1 MVFYYGVPD
10 LTRRIDVLGAGTAV
24 EGLVGA
30 EVFAGTLVLVTE
42 EVRGMVFEAE
52 SIASLTITEQ
62 MRTICEILI
71 VTLRMLAS
79 SIYWSYLVKEL
90 GLRSNHRHTTSEIG
104 GGDVYA

>member
-1 MVFYYGVPD
+1 M
-10 LTRRIDVLGAGTAV
+10 LGAGTAV

-42 EVRGMVFEAE
+42 EFRGMVFEAE

-62 MRTICEILI
+62 MRTICEMLI
-71 VTLRMLAS
+71 VTLRMLA
-79 SIYWSYLVKEL
+79 YWSYLVKEL